1 MRVCMKGLRKLKKKL
16 WGINMMDLS
25 AYLFATYVF
34 ILLCVTIWL
43 FGKVLKKSKKAREIE
58 KTGFEKEQKL
68 FTLYQ
73 NVEDMLASFE
83 EYVEETQSETDKTI
97 TEMQKILQ
105 EVKRLAA
112 SLQVGSADSE
122 AAEPVA
128 VAVQIHDESAVQR
141 TESLHLVAPMP
152 LKIPDEA
159 RKPASPPKL
168 SRTGSKVLELR
179 ANGLEQNEIAKQLGI
194 SVREVSLAMKIAGA
208 GEDK

>member
-43 FGKVLKKSKKAREIE
+43 FGRVLKKSKKAREIE
-58 KTGFEKEQKL
+58 KTGFEKEKKL

-112 SLQVGSADSE
+112 SLQVGSAAIE

-128 VAVQIHDESAVQR
+128 VAETHDESTVQR

-152 LKIPDEA
+152 LKISDEA